1 MKKGDSIK
9 VKQGIVDP
17 DLNKFDMSGWQGRI
31 INISRENGTEII
43 EIEWD
48 SITLKQLPEEFIKD
62 SLEEGYDY
70 ATMFLGKEDVE
81 LAQPRDTKTDV
92 EKQLAETNEQ
102 YQHYAF
108 DEEERRIAAILSAN
122 DLSVTEEKQTIY
134 FDYLQKNIE
143 KRVMLTGMEPFPWE
157 ERYWFGGG
165 SKKEHENLKKTQASS
180 TDKFELIELMD
191 DIDEEYGIIAKVRR
205 VTDKKQFEL
214 PLWYL
219 ECADASSKSYELISD
234 YSFWMTNYR

>member
-1 MKKGDSIK
+1 MKKGDSVK

-70 ATMFLGKEDVE
+70 ATMWLTKEDVE
-81 LAQPRDTKTDV
+81 PTTQRDTKSDV
-92 EKQLAETNEQ
+92 EKQLEKLNEQ

-108 DEEERRIAAILSAN
+108 DEEEKRIAAIL
-122 DLSVTEEKQTIY
+122 
-134 FDYLQKNIE
+134 
-143 KRVMLTGMEPFPWE
+143 
-157 ERYWFGGG
+157 
-165 SKKEHENLKKTQASS
+165 
-180 TDKFELIELMD
+180 
-191 DIDEEYGIIAKVRR
+191 
-205 VTDKKQFEL
+205 
-214 PLWYL
+214 
-219 ECADASSKSYELISD
+219 
-234 YSFWMTNYR
+234 

>member
-1 MKKGDSIK
+1 MKKGDSVK
-9 VKQGIVDP
+9 VKKGIHDP
-17 DLNKFDMSGWQGRI
+17 DLNQFDMSGWQGRI
-31 INISRENGTEII
+31 IKISREDGIEII

-81 LAQPRDTKTDV
+81 LAQPRDSQTDV
-92 EKQLAETNEQ
+92 EKQLAKTNEQ

-108 DEEERRIAAILSAN
+108 GEEEKRIAAILSDN
-122 DLSVTEEKQTIY
+122 DLEVTEEKQDIY
-134 FDYLQKNIE
+134 FDYLQKHIQ
-143 KRVMLTGMEPFPWE
+143 KGVMLTGSEPFPWE
-157 ERYWFGGG
+157 ERYLFGGG
-165 SKKEHENLKKTQASS
+165 SNKEHENLKKTQASS
-180 TDKFELIELMD
+180 SDKFELIELMD

-214 PLWYL
+214 PLWDL
-219 ECADASSKSYELISD
+219 GCTDENSKEYELISD
-234 YSFWMTNYR
+234 YSFWMTNYQ

>member
-1 MKKGDSIK
+1 MKKGDSVK

-31 INISRENGTEII
+31 IDITHDNGTEIV

-81 LAQPRDTKTDV
+81 LTTPRDSQTDV
-92 EKQLAETNEQ
+92 EKQLAKTNEQ

-108 DEEERRIAAILSAN
+108 GEEEKRIAAILSDN
-122 DLSVTEEKQTIY
+122 DLEVTEEKQDIY
-134 FDYLQKNIE
+134 FDYLQKNIL
-143 KRVMLTGMEPFPWE
+143 KQAMLTGSEPFPWE
-157 ERYWFGGG
+157 ERYLFGGG
-165 SKKEHENLKKTQASS
+165 SKKEHENLKKTRASS
-180 TDKFELIELMD
+180 KDKFELIELMD
-191 DIDEEYGIIAKVRR
+191 DIDEDYGIIAKVRR

-214 PLWYL
+214 PLWNL
-219 ECADASSKSYELISD
+219 ECTDKNSKSYELISD
-234 YSFWMTNYR
+234 YSYCMTNCQ